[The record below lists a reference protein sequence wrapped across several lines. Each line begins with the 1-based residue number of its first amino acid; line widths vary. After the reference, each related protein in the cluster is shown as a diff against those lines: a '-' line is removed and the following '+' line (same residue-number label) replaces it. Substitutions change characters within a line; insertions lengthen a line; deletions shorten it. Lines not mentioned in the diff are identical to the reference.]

1 MTAPQRSTVTVLIA
15 DDDPLVRL
23 VLRMALESNGYA
35 VLEAVDAHSVVSLAD
50 ARVDLVVLDINMPG
64 GTVHETLG
72 ALRDRHP
79 TVPVLILSGEQ
90 AAPNDLLS
98 DNVAF
103 AHKPIELDHLLETVR
118 RLLAHPGAH
127 AS

>member
-1 MTAPQRSTVTVLIA
+1 MTVLIA

-23 VLRMALESNGYA
+23 VLRMALESSGYA

-98 DNVAF
+98 DTVAF
-103 AHKPIELDHLLETVR
+103 ARKPIELDHLLETVR